1 MGRAYALPPR
11 IRGRVLTW
19 ALLVLV
25 VLAVLLV
32 AARAAAPTLITRYA
46 NGALADLGEYRG
58 HIDRVEL
65 SVLRGAARVRG
76 LTIEKKDSPIEIP
89 LAVVPAAEMTIQW
102 SAVLAGELVGEVT
115 VDSPRI
121 HFVQQAEDSQY
132 GEGVDWRAKVEE
144 LTPVT
149 VNRLAVRNGQ
159 VHFQNPTADPP
170 VDVYVSDLDVTVE
183 NLTNVRETK
192 APVYTT
198 LRLSATAMEHAP
210 LTVNARLD
218 PLQEQPQFDLNFDLR
233 ELDLVQLNAF
243 LESYA
248 NVTAEAGTFSLAG
261 EVAAAEG
268 HYEGYVKP
276 LLDQAEF
283 LEPKDFK
290 ERPLGALWETVV
302 AAAAQL
308 FKNPPHDRVG
318 TRVPISGEFTPEP
331 DVWAAIGGVFRNMFD
346 AFLQGV
352 EGSVDLR
359 DAFERDGQGG
369 EDSSQ

>member
-1 MGRAYALPPR
+1 MRGRSTLPGRLRGRA
-11 IRGRVLTW
+11 LTW
-19 ALLVLV
+19 ILLTLA

-32 AARAAAPTLITRYA
+32 AARAAAPALITRYA

-58 HIDRVEL
+58 HIDGVEL

-76 LTIEKKDSPIEIP
+76 ITVEKKDSPIELP

-102 SAVLAGELVGEVT
+102 SAILAGELVGEVT
-115 VDSPRI
+115 VDSPRV

-132 GEGVDWRAKVEE
+132 GEGVDWRTVLEE

-149 VNRLAVRNGQ
+149 VNRLVVRDGR
-159 VHFQNPTADPP
+159 VHFQNPSAEPP
-170 VDVYVSDLDVTVE
+170 VDVYLSDLDVTVA
-183 NLTNVRETK
+183 NLTNVRETP

-218 PLQEQPQFDLNFDLR
+218 PMQEQPQFDLNFDLR
-233 ELDLVQLNAF
+233 DLDLVQLNAF
-243 LESYA
+243 LESYV
-248 NVTAEAGTFSLAG
+248 NITAEAGTFSVAG

-268 HYEGYVKP
+268 RYEGYVKP
-276 LLDQAEF
+276 LLDGAEF

-302 AAAAQL
+302 AAASEL
-308 FKNPPHDRVG
+308 FKNQPRDRVG
-318 TRVPISGEFTPEP
+318 TRVPISGEFTPDP

-346 AFLQGV
+346 AFLRGV
-352 EGSVDLR
+352 EGTIDLR
-359 DAFERDGQGG
+359 DALESG
-369 EDSSQ
+369 ESEESSQ